1 MKSTDEKPHPLRLRR
16 KHGEGR
22 AVEAT
27 AIDGARLARSQSLR
41 NALVASLIAII
52 LFCVAWILLTSALNR
67 VLPWMTIVLGA
78 VLGTVIRVVG
88 RGVDWRFPT
97 LAAVMAL
104 SGSIASNVV
113 LAASTTAA
121 EFSTGTLTILQAVT
135 SMTWPVFFDEVWTV
149 ADGFFAVLAAGL
161 AAFMAPRRLTRQ
173 QRYALRLW
181 QAEKRDQ

>member
-1 MKSTDEKPHPLRLRR
+1 MKPTDPQSHPLRLRK

-22 AVEAT
+22 GVEAT
-27 AIDGARLARSQSLR
+27 ATDGARLMRAQSLR
-41 NALVASLIAII
+41 NAVVASLIAIN

-67 VLPWMTIVLGA
+67 VFPWMTIVLGA
-78 VLGTVIRVVG
+78 VVGAVIRVVG

-97 LAAVMAL
+97 LAAAMAIC
-104 SGSIASNVV
+104 GSIASNVV

-135 SMTWPVFFDEVWTV
+135 GMTWPVFFEEVWTV

-161 AAFMAPRRLTRQ
+161 AAFMAPRRMTRQ

-181 QAEKRDQ
+181 QAERQDR